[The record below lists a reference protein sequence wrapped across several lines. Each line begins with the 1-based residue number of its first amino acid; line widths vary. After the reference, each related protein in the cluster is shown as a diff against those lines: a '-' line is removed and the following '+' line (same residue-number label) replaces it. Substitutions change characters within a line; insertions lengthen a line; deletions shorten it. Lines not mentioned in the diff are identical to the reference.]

1 MRENSKFG
9 GSTPSKY
16 GNTANLRG
24 ADPIKAR
31 RDWSGLKGPEARPR
45 PQTEAKT
52 EAEAEKTEETETKP
66 TKPVAIKRNK
76 FVVSSEVAQ
85 VEPLSQSQLEELLGE
100 PEVSDNPVTPPP
112 SPSIEEDGDQQTF
125 PL

>member
-1 MRENSKFG
+1 MRNDSKFG
-9 GSTPSKY
+9 GTTPPKY

-31 RDWSGLKGPEARPR
+31 KDWSGLKGPEARPR
-45 PQTEAKT
+45 PQTEAKA
-52 EAEAEKTEETETKP
+52 EAEAEEPKP
-66 TKPVAIKRNK
+66 TKPIAIKRNK

-100 PEVSDNPVTPPP
+100 PAVSDNPVTP
-112 SPSIEEDGDQQTF
+112 PSIEEDGDQQTL

>member
-9 GSTPSKY
+9 GTTPPKY

-31 RDWSGLKGPEARPR
+31 KDWSGLKGPEARPR
-45 PQTEAKT
+45 PQTEAKAEV
-52 EAEAEKTEETETKP
+52 EAEETKP
-66 TKPVAIKRNK
+66 TKPIAIKRNK

-100 PEVSDNPVTPPP
+100 PEVTNIPVTPP
-112 SPSIEEDGDQQTF
+112 PSIEEDGDQQTF

>member
-1 MRENSKFG
+1 MKGNSKFG
-9 GSTPSKY
+9 GTTPPKY

-52 EAEAEKTEETETKP
+52 EEEAETKP
-66 TKPVAIKRNK
+66 TKTLSVKRNRSS
-76 FVVSSEVAQ
+76 VSLEVAQ
-85 VEPLSQSQLEELLGE
+85 VEPPVETQVPEPVTE
-100 PEVSDNPVTPPP
+100 PEILDIHVTPPT
-112 SPSIEEDGDQQTF
+112 EDDQQTF

>member
-52 EAEAEKTEETETKP
+52 EEETETKP

-100 PEVSDNPVTPPP
+100 PEVSDTPITQPP
-112 SPSIEEDGDQQTF
+112 PSIEEDGDQQTF

>member
-1 MRENSKFG
+1 MRNDSKFG
-9 GSTPSKY
+9 GTTPPKY

-31 RDWSGLKGPEARPR
+31 KDWSGLKGPEARPR

-52 EAEAEKTEETETKP
+52 EEEAEAPKP
-66 TKPVAIKRNK
+66 TKPIAIKRNK

-100 PEVSDNPVTPPP
+100 PAVSDTPITQPPP
-112 SPSIEEDGDQQTF
+112 PTEDGDQQTL